1 MVFKWKKIDVCT
13 HLILLLC
20 YETMEQ
26 WHYSFVSHFPPFF
39 SLHTCNVTCMFT
51 FLKYTIPC
59 QKLLQCNKIPRH
71 QRMLLC
77 VAGSCVAGVVGIKMP
92 RYCLFGDTVN
102 TASRME
108 SSGLRKYILVVAT
121 QLLVPSKLHI
131 FWIHCHIQLVHRS
144 FFLISNSWVL
154 WL

>member
-1 MVFKWKKIDVCT
+1 MTYTLNITIMLWDDGINSDT
-13 HLILLLC
+13 IHLYLISL
-20 YETMEQ
+20 
-26 WHYSFVSHFPPFF
+26 HF

-51 FLKYTIPC
+51 FPKYTIPW
-59 QKLLQCNKIPRH
+59 QCNKIPRH

-108 SSGLRKYILVVAT
+108 SSGLRKYILVVAK

-131 FWIHCHIQLVHRS
+131 FWIHSHIQLVHRS
-144 FFLISNSWVL
+144 FFLISISWVL
-154 WL
+154 SL